1 MKKIIILVLASLISM
16 ASFSQTPNL
25 KIFFLNGIKNSKY
38 EAQESAS
45 ALQQVI
51 SSLTGNVVV
60 ESIYNPMGKYAGT
73 GANGVCDTYDPATA
87 SLVIPANPAFGTGPL
102 VPLSVRIN
110 RATPCVI
117 SDFGEL
123 GASKVNEENYRAEF
137 LNGFVVGNNPQNY
150 SRLTVTK
157 ANNLINTFF
166 LNEKKV
172 VRVTAQLVEKRI
184 RDSVRSGNKVLLVA
198 HSQGNLIANWAWI
211 RLAASLTSAELA
223 NIRILNVANTSRLS
237 VHGADITHN
246 KDFQITVSLPV
257 LGKIYTRDTPDCQP
271 SIGTPNS
278 PASCNFR
285 VGLATYELG
294 ANEPP
299 DTHSFYSAYL
309 SGLAV
314 TKVSNRAVTTFADAM
329 YATVR
334 ELLEGLG
341 SIVVATPPA
350 PANIPP
356 TASFTPSASSAA
368 AGAAITFNASAS
380 TDADGSIASYAWR
393 FGDGA
398 TGTGVNASHA
408 YASVGSY
415 TVTLTVTDNSG
426 AMASAVRIV
435 NITATRQPDLIP
447 SAVTVTPASVPPGGV
462 VTVAWQIANSGNANA
477 AASTTGLRL
486 VSAATSGNGAAA
498 DNLLNVPTGAL
509 AAGGVANQSQAL
521 TIPAG
526 TAPGSYVV
534 VVVADNV
541 AASTLGQSNVNN
553 DLARSSVFTV
563 AASLPVTTNSTVFT
577 DPFDGT
583 ALQTAVW
590 TAAGGGTTTV
600 ANGSVSLSCF
610 AKVTTAGK
618 LTFSGQRLVVESGFF
633 GVGHVY
639 NEPNNLFG
647 KTLWDTAIT
656 LTDVATGDR
665 IVVGDTNYFDGGGL
679 YLIGT
684 GIFNTPQFG
693 NGVSSNTYMEYR
705 LTVNGNAVKLERG
718 TSLANI
724 SDSIDAVLPTSIAG
738 KSFHLT
744 ISTGGPDY
752 CPSEFNWI
760 TVKSFP

>member
-87 SLVIPANPAFGTGPL
+87 SLVVPANPAFGTGLL

-137 LNGFVVGNNPQNY
+137 LNGFVVGNHPQN
-150 SRLTVTK
+150 SSGLTETK

-172 VRVTAQLVEKRI
+172 VQVTAQLVEKRI

-408 YASVGSY
+408 YARVGSY
-415 TVTLTVTDNSG
+415 SVTLTVTDNAG
-426 AMASAVRIV
+426 ATASAVRVV
-435 NITATRQPDLIP
+435 NITATPQPDLIP
-447 SAVTVTPASVPPGGV
+447 SAVTVTPASVQPGGV
-462 VTVAWQIANSGNANA
+462 VTVGWQMANSGNANA
-477 AASTTGLRL
+477 AASSTGIRL
-486 VSAATSGNGAAA
+486 LSAATSGNGAAA
-498 DNLLNVPTGAL
+498 NLLLNVPTGAM
-509 AAGGVANQSQAL
+509 AAGGVANQSQAI

-526 TAPGSYVV
+526 TAPGSYVL

-541 AASTLGQSNVNN
+541 ATSTLGQSNVAN
-553 DLARSSVFTV
+553 DFARSAAFTV
-563 AASLPVTTNSTVFT
+563 ATAAATPTSAFIDN
-577 DPFDGT
+577 FDGT
-583 ALQTAVW
+583 GLQSGVW
-590 TAAGGGTTTV
+590 TAVGAGDLVVSGGV
-600 ANGSVSLSCF
+600 ANLSCF
-610 AKVTTAGK
+610 ANASTMGK
-618 LTFSGQRLVVESGFF
+618 LTFSGGKIVVEGGFT
-633 GVGHVY
+633 GAG
-639 NEPNNLFG
+639 LG
-647 KTLWDTAIT
+647 RDTAFA
-656 LTDVATGDR
+656 LVDVASGDR
-665 IVVGDTNYFDGGGL
+665 IQGGDTNYIGTFNAPPDGL
-679 YLIGT
+679 YLYGL
-684 GIFNTPQFG
+684 GAFGLPQFG
-693 NGVSSNTYMEYR
+693 NGVSTNTYMEYR
-705 LTVNGNAVKLERG
+705 LTVSGTQLKLERG
-718 TSLANI
+718 TSLETLTEVVNG
-724 SDSIDAVLPTSIAG
+724 VLATSIAG
-738 KSFHLT
+738 KTFYLNVG
-744 ISTGGPDY
+744 TGGPDF
-752 CPSEFNWI
+752 CPAVFDWVA
-760 TVKSFP
+760 VKTYQ